1 MTEQKALAYVNMYG
15 VLGALENLCELDGKS
30 RQILSALKTPV
41 SVCFDVKGGPCRTFH
56 FTNKGCKITEG
67 SLGAR

>member
-41 SVCFDVKGGPCRTFH
+41 SVCFDVPFILQIKDVR
-56 FTNKGCKITEG
+56 
-67 SLGAR
+67 